1 MERKEVEGTLDA
13 SKVSKLNDWDGGD
26 RIRSR
31 LGKKYDEFRLDHLV
45 CEVTVRYPAKDSN
58 WVSEV

>member
-26 RIRSR
+26 RIRSS
-31 LGKKYDEFRLDHLV
+31 LSKKDDEFGLDHLV
-45 CEVTVRYPAKDSN
+45 SEAAVRYPAKDLN
-58 WVSEV
+58 RVSEV